1 MRKSKF
7 DYDSIIFGWTIYILE
22 CVDGSL
28 YSDMSR
34 NLKLDLKAIEA
45 GDFWYFRKNKGL
57 LPVKVV
63 FKETRVPFK
72 EAWAKHTYLRMMTK
86 VQRQRLIKTKK
97 WPIGGALKQFL
108 LDEDQ
113 K

>member
-1 MRKSKF
+1 MKKF

-22 CVDGSL
+22 CANGSY

-34 NLKLDLKAIEA
+34 NLKLDLEAIEN
-45 GDFWYFRKNKGL
+45 GGFWYFRKNKGL
-57 LPVKVV
+57 TPVKVV
-63 FKETRVPFK
+63 YKEPRVPFK

-86 VQRQRLIKTKK
+86 LQRSKLIKTKK
-97 WPIGGALKQFL
+97 WPLGGAWKRFL
-108 LDEDQ
+108 LDDYQ